1 MATRPI
7 FIPLEHG
14 KIGVKEKMIEF
25 TWAAGMA
32 TSQKQKSIRDLHRV
46 AGIHGHE
53 AVLEISSKSENDLGV
68 KLSAF
73 NLKFTTKKLGE
84 TYTVESAFQGSKVFE
99 KGGPFVD
106 MMKLDSRSA
115 KKDLRLKNSGNLIGF
130 NFLGKDF
137 PTEPRTFFYDWL
149 YINAL
154 NQNKELANELSSYS
168 GFTDIEFNP
177 KKSINC
183 QGFAAA
189 LYLSLKHN
197 NQLDAALSSINTF
210 FKLTHKQYLNQLR
223 ATPVQQ
229 KML

>member
-7 FIPLEHG
+7 FIPLEKG
-14 KIGVKEKMIEF
+14 QIGVKEKMIEF

-32 TSQKQKSIRDLHRV
+32 ISQKQKSIRDLHSV
-46 AGIHGHE
+46 AGKLGHK
-53 AVLEISSKSENDLGV
+53 ALLEISSKSESALGV

-73 NLKFTTKKLGE
+73 NLMFTTKKLGD
-84 TYTVESAFQGSKVFE
+84 TYSVESAFQGSKVFDN
-99 KGGPFVD
+99 GGPYTD
-106 MMKLDSRSA
+106 IMKLDSLSA
-115 KKDLRLKNSGNLIGF
+115 KKDPRLQNSGNLIGF

-154 NQNKELANELSSYS
+154 NQNIELANELSSYS

-189 LYLSLKHN
+189 LYVSLKRS

-210 FKLTHKQYLNQLR
+210 FKLTHAQYLNQLR
-223 ATPVQQ
+223 ATPIQQ